1 MENKKIDLRKIS
13 PEKLQK
19 IKIKAMELRDQGIS
33 NKEVAQKF
41 NLDPTVLSRWYSKHV
56 KNYRQPQK
64 TLKRG
69 RKRGTHK
76 KLTNYQEN
84 MIIKK
89 LQEFP
94 DLLDK
99 EFVQKIIEE
108 EYKIKVPVT
117 TVGDYLKKW
126 GVNSSFIKGFEN
138 EFVEN
143 VGIDDFQSTKQ
154 KIMKREG
161 ILIWVNIVNSK
172 LETGIDIYSISTR
185 SAKNKL
191 IFKFYNKQVH
201 PLDLIEFIKQISIFF
216 TKHLYVIFSTKN
228 IQFSDNNYCFENSEK
243 ITFIY
248 NV

>member
-1 MENKKIDLRKIS
+1 MENEKNDLRKIS

-19 IKIKAMELRDQGIS
+19 IKIKAIELRDQGIS
-33 NKEVAQKF
+33 NKGVAQKF

-89 LQEFP
+89 LQELP

-99 EFVQKIIEE
+99 KFVQKIIEE
-108 EYKIKVPVT
+108 KYKIKVPIT
-117 TVGDYLKKW
+117 TVGDYLKEW
-126 GVNSSFIKGFEN
+126 GVNSSFIKDFEN
-138 EFVEN
+138 EFVAN
-143 VGIDDFQSTKQ
+143 VGIDDFQLTKQ
-154 KIMKREG
+154 EIMKREG
-161 ILIWVNIVNSK
+161 ILIWVNVTNCK
-172 LETGIDIYSISTR
+172 LETDISLYSISTR

-201 PLDLIEFIKQISIFF
+201 PLDLMNFIKQISASF

-228 IQFSDNNYCFENSEK
+228 IQFSNNNYRFENSEK